1 MNEMRFEKVA
11 EVNGR
16 GEAEVI
22 ESFLEAEGFLV
33 ELIQDSLSHSSYVI
47 PWAMVQVFVPK
58 RQARRAR
65 ELLRPFHVVVELEP
79 EDESADE

>member
-16 GEAEVI
+16 GEGEVI

-33 ELIQDSLSHSSYVI
+33 ELVQGSLSHSSYVT
-47 PWAMVQVFVPK
+47 PWALVQVFGPK
-58 RQARRAR
+58 RQV
-65 ELLRPFHVVVELEP
+65 LPLVNCSSLFMLW
-79 EDESADE
+79 